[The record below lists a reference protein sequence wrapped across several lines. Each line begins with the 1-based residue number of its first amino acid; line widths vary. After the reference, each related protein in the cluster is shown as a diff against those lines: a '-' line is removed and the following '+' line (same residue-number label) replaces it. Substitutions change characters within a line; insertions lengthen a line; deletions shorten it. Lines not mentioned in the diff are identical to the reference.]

1 MHHIYIPLIS
11 HENITMMARDEVG
24 DHSQTQHVREQQHGS
39 LPLETVLRSQMR
51 IMCAHESGYS
61 SGRLPGL
68 VNIQKAIENGPV
80 EILDFSIKHG
90 DFP

>member
-80 EILDFSIKHG
+80 EIVDFSIKHG

>member
-1 MHHIYIPLIS
+1 
-11 HENITMMARDEVG
+11 MARDEVA

-51 IMCAHESGYS
+51 IMSAHESGYS
-61 SGRLPGL
+61 YGRLPGL

-80 EILDFSIKHG
+80 EIVDFSIKHG